1 MRGGWRWLVVLVG
14 LALLVSTPPVIARWP
29 VPASDDG
36 ATRLLARVQASIDT
50 PYSGYAQ
57 SVGGVVLPA
66 TSALGGLPDLLGG
79 TTTLRAWYRGP
90 ADWRV
95 DTIQLAGERD
105 LYRSASGMWSWD
117 YEANTA
123 VLTPLP
129 EPSLRL
135 PRAGDLL
142 PTTLGH
148 RLLSEARPEEVTRL
162 PTRRVAGRDAP
173 GLRVVPAERQSTV
186 REVDVWVDPGT
197 GLPLRV
203 DVLGAGSARPVV
215 STAFLDFSAA
225 TPDAATTRFTPP
237 PGSNVQQRAGTDIAS
252 FADRIDAVALP
263 ASIDGLPR
271 KRRGLGGSAGGSTAG
286 SVGVYGRGVTILV
299 AAPLPRRAAASLL
312 DQLRRSP
319 GAEVDDT
326 GVALA
331 VGPLSLR
338 VTTPVGDGRSYLLAG
353 TVTPDTLTS
362 AAQLL
367 TTGAR

>member
-1 MRGGWRWLVVLVG
+1 MVLAG
-14 LALLVSTPPVIARWP
+14 LALLVATPGVIARWP
-29 VPASDDG
+29 VAASDDG
-36 ATRLLARVQASIDT
+36 AAGLLARVQGSQHT

-57 SVGGVVLPA
+57 SVGGVLLPV
-66 TSALGGLPDLLGG
+66 TNALGGLPDLLGG
-79 TTTLRAWYRGP
+79 KTTLRTWYRGP
-90 ADWRV
+90 VDWRV
-95 DTIQLAGERD
+95 DTVRLGGERD
-105 LYRSASGMWSWD
+105 QYRSATEMWRWD

-123 VLTPLP
+123 VLTPVP

-142 PTTLGH
+142 PTTLGR
-148 RLLSEARPEEVTRL
+148 RLLSEARPDEVARI

-173 GLRVVPAERQSTV
+173 GLRLVPAEPQSTV

-203 DVLGAGSARPVV
+203 DVLGADSARPVV
-215 STAFLDFSAA
+215 STAFLDFSSA
-225 TPDAATTRFTPP
+225 TPDADTTRFTPP
-237 PGSNVQQRAGTDIAS
+237 PGSDVRQQGGTDIAS
-252 FADRIDAVALP
+252 YADRIEGPALP

-271 KRRGLGGSAGGSTAG
+271 QQRGPAG
-286 SVGVYGRGVTILV
+286 SVGVYGRGVTVLV
-299 AAPLPRRAAASLL
+299 VAPLPRRAASSLFE
-312 DQLRRSP
+312 QLRRSP
-319 GAEVDDT
+319 GAKVADT

-338 VTTPVGDGRSYLLAG
+338 VTTPAGDGRSYLLAG

-362 AAQLL
+362 AVQLL

>member
-1 MRGGWRWLVVLVG
+1 MLVATPGVL
-14 LALLVSTPPVIARWP
+14 ARWP
-29 VPASDDG
+29 LPVSEAG
-36 ATRLLARVQASIDT
+36 AVGLLARVKASRDT

-57 SVGGVVLPA
+57 SVGGVNLPV
-66 TSALGGLPDLLGG
+66 TNALGGLPDLLGA
-79 TTTLRAWYRGP
+79 TTTLRTWYRGP
-90 ADWRV
+90 DDWRV
-95 DTIQLAGERD
+95 DTVRLAGERD

-123 VLTPLP
+123 VLTPVP
-129 EPSLRL
+129 GPSLRL

-142 PTTLGH
+142 PTTLGQ
-148 RLLSEARPEEVTRL
+148 RLLSEARDDEVSRL
-162 PTRRVAGRDAP
+162 PARRVAGRDAP
-173 GLRVVPAERQSTV
+173 GLRLVPAERESTV
-186 REVDVWVDPGT
+186 REVDVWVDPAT

-203 DVLGAGSARPVV
+203 EVLGEGSTRPVV
-215 STAFLDFSAA
+215 STAFLDFSSDS
-225 TPDAATTRFTPP
+225 PSGDTTRFTPP
-237 PGSNVQQRAGTDIAS
+237 PGSSVQQQGGTDIAS
-252 FADRIDAVALP
+252 FADRIDAPTLP

-271 KRRGLGGSAGGSTAG
+271 QRRGLGGSAGGSADGSAGMSPAG
-286 SVGVYGRGVTILV
+286 SVGVYGRGVTLLV

-319 GAEVDDT
+319 GAKVDDT

-338 VTTPVGDGRSYLLAG
+338 VTDPVGDGRSYLLAG